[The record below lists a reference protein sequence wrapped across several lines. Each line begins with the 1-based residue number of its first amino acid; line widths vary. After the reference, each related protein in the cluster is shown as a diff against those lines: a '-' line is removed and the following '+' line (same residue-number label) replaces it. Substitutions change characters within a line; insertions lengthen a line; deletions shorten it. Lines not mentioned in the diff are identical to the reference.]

1 MDRDLYV
8 AEKMFETLI
17 MFRVLESEFV
27 INHAMQPELSVWERD
42 FVKIGK
48 IYDVDSF
55 REMVHSSFENKSGV
69 DMFLS
74 LGYKM
79 MTQDTLGEDSAFIG
93 AVLTEYEA
101 RRHGLNID
109 KEVFRDLVESCVKGP
124 SDETEFINM
133 VHTLSQDKELALN
146 CR

>member
-17 MFRVLESEFV
+17 MLNVFESEFV
-27 INHAMQPELSVWERD
+27 INRAMQPDLRPCDRD
-42 FVKIGK
+42 FVKFDT
-48 IYDVDSF
+48 YDVESF
-55 REMVHSSFENKSGV
+55 RDMVHASFENKSGA

-74 LGYKM
+74 LGYKII
-79 MTQDTLGEDSAFIG
+79 TQQPFGEDSAFIG
-93 AVLTEYEA
+93 TVLTEYEA